1 MTQPTMNDDA
11 PDYLAEITDISKMI
25 ESGKELVA
33 QGNAIDL
40 SNLEAVIGDLCRR
53 MAEVPPSNPN
63 EVTAAIEKH
72 YSEDDESFDNL
83 VAGLAN
89 DDELQAA
96 AR

>member
-1 MTQPTMNDDA
+1 MTQPPMNDDA
-11 PDYLAEITDISKMI
+11 ADYLAEITDISKMI

-63 EVTAAIEKH
+63 EVTAAIEKVVNDLTNLGEALH
-72 YSEDDESFDNL
+72 RQSEPKH
-83 VAGLAN
+83 
-89 DDELQAA
+89 
-96 AR
+96 

>member
-1 MTQPTMNDDA
+1 MTQPPMNDEA

-63 EVTAAIEKH
+63 EVTSAIEKVVNDLSILGEALRLQ
-72 YSEDDESFDNL
+72 SEPKH
-83 VAGLAN
+83 
-89 DDELQAA
+89 
-96 AR
+96 

>member
-1 MTQPTMNDDA
+1 MTQPPMNDDA

-63 EVTAAIEKH
+63 EVTAAIEKVVNDLTNLGEALH
-72 YSEDDESFDNL
+72 RQSEPKH
-83 VAGLAN
+83 
-89 DDELQAA
+89 
-96 AR
+96 

>member
-63 EVTAAIEKH
+63 EVTAAIEKVVNDLTNLGEALH
-72 YSEDDESFDNL
+72 RQSEPKH
-83 VAGLAN
+83 
-89 DDELQAA
+89 
-96 AR
+96 

>member
-1 MTQPTMNDDA
+1 MNDDA

-63 EVTAAIEKH
+63 EVTAAIEKVVNDLTNLGEALH
-72 YSEDDESFDNL
+72 RQSEPKH
-83 VAGLAN
+83 
-89 DDELQAA
+89 
-96 AR
+96 